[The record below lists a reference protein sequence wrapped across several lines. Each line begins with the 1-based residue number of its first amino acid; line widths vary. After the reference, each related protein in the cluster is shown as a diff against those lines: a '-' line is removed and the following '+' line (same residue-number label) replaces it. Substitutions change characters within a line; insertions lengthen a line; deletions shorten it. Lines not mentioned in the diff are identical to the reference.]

1 MNATTKIYLDTRRI
15 YSDGSAPVKLVIR
28 QGRKAAMLDIKMR
41 IRPEHWD
48 ESSGQAIT
56 RADRN
61 TVNQYL
67 NWVRAQADTL
77 IMKLTV
83 AGELGEYD
91 AIGLRDAVAH
101 EILGTEKPARRDKS
115 KLFLPR
121 YLRFTEMKS
130 KGTQRVYV
138 NTLNKMREFDD
149 DLERRTFE
157 DISLDWLKDFEVWL
171 RDSVPSP
178 NARSIHLRNIR
189 AVFNDAIDAEITTAY
204 PFRRL
209 KIKTAPTR
217 KRSLSV
223 EALRKYWFFEPEEV
237 AVKYHDIFKIMF
249 LLIGI
254 NLKDLH
260 SLREIRNGRI
270 EFNRAKTHRPYSIK
284 VEPEAEALIGK
295 YRGKEHLLIWG
306 DTYKDTYDLL
316 AKINNSLKRIGP
328 VEVGKQN
335 RKTYHPL
342 QPEISTYWARHTWA
356 TIAAELEIPK
366 ETIAAALGHGGNT
379 VTDIYIDFDRK
390 KVDEANRRVIDWV
403 LYGKK

>member
-48 ESSGQAIT
+48 ESSGQVIT

-67 NWVRAQADTL
+67 NWARAQADTL
-77 IMKLTV
+77 IMRLTV

-101 EILGTEKPARRDKS
+101 EILGTEKPSRRDKS

-121 YLRFTEMKS
+121 YTRFLEMKT
-130 KGTQRVYV
+130 KGTRRVYV
-138 NTLNKMREFDD
+138 NTLNKMREYDGE
-149 DLERRTFE
+149 LEHRAFE
-157 DISLDWLKDFEVWL
+157 DITLDWLKEFEVWL
-171 RDSVPSP
+171 RDSVPSQ

-204 PFRRL
+204 PFRRF
-209 KIKTAPTR
+209 KIKTEPTR

-223 EALRKYWFFEPEEV
+223 EALREYWFFEPEDV
-237 AVKYHDIFKIMF
+237 AVKYHDLFKLMF

-260 SLREIRNGRI
+260 GLKGIRNGRI
-270 EFNRAKTHRPYSIK
+270 EFSRAKTHKLYSIK
-284 VEPEAEALIGK
+284 VEPEAQAIIDR
-295 YRGKEHLLIWG
+295 YRGHNHLLIYG

-316 AKINNSLKRIGP
+316 HKINNALKRIGP
-328 VEVGKQN
+328 VEVGKRN
-335 RKTYHPL
+335 TKTYRPL

-356 TIAAELEIPK
+356 TIAASLDIPK
-366 ETIAAALGHGGNT
+366 ETIAHALGHGNNS
-379 VTDIYIDFDRK
+379 VTDIYIDYDMK